1 MNGWMAVQRLARE
14 GWMDAWCDAHI
25 HCLYLH
31 MSDNLIPSRE
41 MLLEHTDPVSHAAT
55 HRVKIQDDLITM

>member
-1 MNGWMAVQRLARE
+1 
-14 GWMDAWCDAHI
+14 MDAWCDAHI